1 MTNVNIS
8 VLEEQFKTQCKVI
21 SLKYEY
27 GIDSS
32 LPQWAII
39 SSLTEDE
46 IKSTFPEQASRYA
59 PFIVLTPMMGKALQK
74 YTKNEDKHRKRRLR
88 SIDIYGYDDE
98 ISPKFHRELSLS
110 NEFFFENERTKQ
122 EQQSDLQLA
131 TLREG
136 IDQLSEIQKRRLK
149 AAYFEG
155 KTSREIAK
163 EEGVNYSAVD
173 KSIMQAFKK
182 IRKYFQEMGV
192 QNPTFVQMSEGVVPI
207 RSRNSPQDKKI

>member
-1 MTNVNIS
+1 MTNINIS
-8 VLEEQFKTQCKVI
+8 VLDEQFNTQCKVI

-39 SSLTEDE
+39 SSLTENE
-46 IKSTFPEQASRYA
+46 IMNAFPEQASRYA
-59 PFIVLTPMMGKALQK
+59 PFVTLTPMMGKVMQK
-74 YTKNEDKHRKRRLR
+74 YTQNEDKHRKRKLR

-98 ISPKFHRELSLS
+98 ISSQFHGELCSFDEYFS
-110 NEFFFENERTKQ
+110 ENEKNEQ
-122 EQQSDLQLA
+122 ESQSNLQLMI
-131 TLREG
+131 LRKG

-173 KSIMQAFKK
+173 KSIMQALKK
-182 IRKYFQEMGV
+182 IRKYFQKMGV
-192 QNPTFVQMSEGVVPI
+192 QNPTFVQMSEGV
-207 RSRNSPQDKKI
+207 NSYSE

>member
-1 MTNVNIS
+1 MTTNNTS
-8 VLEEQFKTQCKVI
+8 ALDEQFNMQCKVI

-39 SSLTEDE
+39 SSLTENE
-46 IKSTFPEQASRYA
+46 IMNLFPKQASRYA
-59 PFIVLTPMMGKALQK
+59 PFVALTPMMGKAMQK
-74 YTKNEDKHRKRRLR
+74 YTQNEDKHRKRKLR

-98 ISPKFHRELSLS
+98 LSPQFHGELCCVD
-110 NEFFFENERTKQ
+110 EFFSENERVEQ
-122 EQQSDLQLA
+122 EIQYNLQLA
-131 TLREG
+131 TLRKG

-149 AAYFEG
+149 AVYFEG

-173 KSIMQAFKK
+173 KSIMQALKK
-182 IRKYFQEMGV
+182 IRKYFQKMGV
-192 QNPTFVQMSEGVVPI
+192 QNPTFVQMSEGVVSV
-207 RSRNSPQDKKI
+207 RSRSGFKITDF